1 MSEESIVAILVAVI
15 ASGSVSSLTAFLL
28 KRLYERS
35 HGSPRQKA
43 LETGVQALLFEKLA
57 KLHQT
62 MIERGGWSPDSEKQL
77 ADRIYQAYHD
87 LGGNGVGTALHADI
101 LAAHSQPSNT
111 ESERK

>member
-15 ASGSVSSLTAFLL
+15 ASGSVSSLTTYLL
-28 KRLYERS
+28 KRLYEKS

-57 KLHQT
+57 KLHQA
-62 MIERGGWSPDSEKQL
+62 MIERGGWTPDSEKQL
-77 ADRIYQAYHD
+77 ADRIYRAYHD

-101 LAAHSQPSNT
+101 LAAHSQPGKQ
-111 ESERK
+111 ESEKQ